1 MIVKAQ
7 LSTLENNRK
16 QARPFLKWAGGKSQ
30 LLEQFEKY
38 YPIELG
44 QGQIDRYIEPFMGGG
59 AVFFHIAHQYNI
71 KKAYLYDINPELIL
85 VLKTVQEAPFELIE
99 RLDEISKKYKELSSD
114 ARKILYYE
122 IREKYNARRHQM
134 KYSYY
139 TEEWIS
145 RAVQLIFLNKT
156 CFNGLFRMNS
166 KGEFNVPYGSYQNP
180 RILDEDNI
188 VSASKLLQI
197 AEIQTGDF
205 ENCETKVT
213 SSSFIYFDPP
223 YRPIS
228 QSSNFTSYSKFNFDD
243 QSQIRLARFF
253 RHLDE
258 TRQVKIMLSNSD
270 PTNEN
275 SSDCFFEDLY
285 DGFRIRK
292 VHANRMINCNAEK
305 RGQISELL
313 ITNY

>member
-1 MIVKAQ
+1 MITKARLPTIDIKIRQ
-7 LSTLENNRK
+7 PK
-16 QARPFLKWAGGKSQ
+16 PFLKWAGGKSQ
-30 LLEQFEKY
+30 LLGQFEKY
-38 YPIELG
+38 YPIEFKR
-44 QGQIDRYIEPFMGGG
+44 GQIDSYIEPFIGGG
-59 AVFFHIAHQYNI
+59 AVFFHIAHKYNI

-85 VLKTVQEAPFELIE
+85 ALKAVQKSPFELIE
-99 RLDEISKKYKELSSD
+99 RLDEISKRYKKLSSGE
-114 ARKILYYE
+114 RRILYYKM
-122 IREKYNARRHQM
+122 REEYNARRHQM
-134 KYSYY
+134 KYEYY

-188 VSASKLLQI
+188 VNASKLLQI

-205 ENCETKVT
+205 ENCETNIT

-228 QSSNFTSYSKFNFDD
+228 QTASFTSYSKLNFND

-270 PTNEN
+270 PMNEN
-275 SSDCFFEDLY
+275 PSDRFFEDLY
-285 DGFRIRK
+285 GGFTIRK
-292 VHANRMINCNAEK
+292 VYANRMINCNAEK